1 MSSDE
6 KAQKYTA
13 GQIAAARLL
22 LKREKEGKATI
33 PITDRVR
40 KTAAYG
46 GVPRLHRCGRKSR
59 SASHLSE
66 RIG

>member
-46 GVPRLHRCGRKSR
+46 GGSKI
-59 SASHLSE
+59 A
-66 RIG
+66 